1 MCTLFGMAMSY
12 NSCKT
17 HQTLLLFHWKSRF
30 SWFPCFMMLGKL
42 QSGRNQ
48 FKCLHMHFDC
58 GLQRT
63 PCMVWRCFCSNRG
76 ANRKPKSNS
85 DGTPELRTPWN
96 LQNMNKGMKGGTC
109 EENPNRIVRVYKYV
123 LFIERER
130 EIIFFSEVWNQ
141 ISTKPIFKACNLY
154 DRHESSNSK

>member
-1 MCTLFGMAMSY
+1 
-12 NSCKT
+12 
-17 HQTLLLFHWKSRF
+17 
-30 SWFPCFMMLGKL
+30 MMLGKL

-85 DGTPELRTPWN
+85 DGTPELRTPGN

-109 EENPNRIVRVYKYV
+109 EENPNRIVCVYKYV
-123 LFIERER
+123 LFIYIYIYRERER
-130 EIIFFSEVWNQ
+130 EFSFQRFE
-141 ISTKPIFKACNLY
+141 IKFCNLY
-154 DRHESSNSK
+154 DQHESSNSK